1 MCAFDVNRTRC
12 AAMYMGLYV
21 QAWVVLLPGLYALDV
36 CWPRL
41 GLCAFDVKRI
51 RCAALY
57 VGLYRQYRISLLPG
71 LCELDVC

>member
-1 MCAFDVNRTRC
+1 
-12 AAMYMGLYV
+12 MYMGLYV

-57 VGLYRQYRISLLPG
+57 VGLYVQYRILLLPG